1 MICHL
6 HDPTLMAEVHRFR
19 MVSQELDR
27 VEEAMV
33 DNEDQWGELATMKLK
48 TIRRLEMANTLQR
61 VQELDEGVMDNML
74 RSMAEGLQRGRC
86 A

>member
-1 MICHL
+1 
-6 HDPTLMAEVHRFR
+6 MAEVHRFR